1 MSIVMMQTNVKTPRA
16 DPFQGDR
23 EAFPVASADTMKAM
37 VNTHYG
43 SPDVLQFKEVAKPTP
58 QDNEVLVQVH
68 AASVNAAE
76 LHLLRAD
83 PFLMRFMGFG
93 LLKPKHT
100 ILGAAMAGRVEAVGR
115 NVTQFQPGDEIFGDL
130 TRCGF
135 GAFAEYVCAREDAL
149 ALKPANVTFEEA
161 AAVPLAAVTALQGLR
176 AKGQIQPGQKVLI
189 HGASGGVGT
198 FAVQIAKS
206 FGAEVTGVCSTRN
219 VDMVRSIGA
228 DHVIDYTQEDFTKN
242 GQRYDFIFAVNG
254 YHSIFDYKRALSPKG
269 VYVMI
274 GGSMAAM
281 IQAMLLGPVISMTG
295 RQKMGSMGVAKPN
308 QKDLVFMK
316 ELLEA
321 GKVKPVIDRRY
332 PLGETAEAI
341 RYLEAG
347 HAKGKVVIMVT

>member
-1 MSIVMMQTNVKTPRA
+1 MMQTNVKTPRA

-23 EAFPVASADTMKAM
+23 EAFPVASGDTMKAI

-43 SPDVLQFKEVAKPTP
+43 SPDVLQLKEVARPTP
-58 QDNEVLVQVH
+58 KDNEVLVQVH

-76 LHLLRAD
+76 LHLLRGK
-83 PFLMRFMGFG
+83 PFLMRLMGFG
-93 LLKPKHT
+93 FLKPKHT

-130 TRCGF
+130 TKCGW
-135 GAFAEYVCAREDAL
+135 GAFAEYVCASEDAV
-149 ALKPANVTFEEA
+149 ALKPANATFEEA

-176 AKGQIQPGQKVLI
+176 AKGQIKLGQKVLI
-189 HGASGGVGT
+189 HGAGGGVGT

-219 VDMVRSIGA
+219 VDMVRSLGA
-228 DHVIDYTQEDFTKN
+228 DQVIDYTQADFTKN

-281 IQAMLLGPVISMTG
+281 VQAMLLGPVISMTG

-321 GKVKPVIDRRY
+321 SKVVPVIDRRY
-332 PLGETAEAI
+332 PLRETAEAI

-347 HAKGKVVIMVT
+347 HARGKVIITVT

>member
-1 MSIVMMQTNVKTPRA
+1 
-16 DPFQGDR
+16 
-23 EAFPVASADTMKAM
+23 MKAI

-43 SPDVLQFKEVAKPTP
+43 SPDVLQLKEVARPTP
-58 QDNEVLVQVH
+58 KDNEVLVQVH

-76 LHLLRAD
+76 LHLLRGK
-83 PFLMRFMGFG
+83 PFLMRLMGFG
-93 LLKPKHT
+93 FLIPKHT

-115 NVTQFQPGDEIFGDL
+115 NVTQLQPGDEIFGGL
-130 TRCGF
+130 TKCGW
-135 GAFAEYVCAREDAL
+135 GAFAEYVCASEDAL
-149 ALKPANVTFEEA
+149 VLKPANVTFEQA
-161 AAVPLAAVTALQGLR
+161 AAIPLAAVTALQGLR
-176 AKGQIQPGQKVLI
+176 AKGQIKLGQKVLI
-189 HGASGGVGT
+189 NGAGGGVGT
-198 FAVQIAKS
+198 FAVQLAKA

-228 DHVIDYTQEDFTKN
+228 DQVIDYTQEDFTKN

>member
-1 MSIVMMQTNVKTPRA
+1 
-16 DPFQGDR
+16 
-23 EAFPVASADTMKAM
+23 
-37 VNTHYG
+37 
-43 SPDVLQFKEVAKPTP
+43 
-58 QDNEVLVQVH
+58 
-68 AASVNAAE
+68 
-76 LHLLRAD
+76 
-83 PFLMRFMGFG
+83 
-93 LLKPKHT
+93 
-100 ILGAAMAGRVEAVGR
+100 
-115 NVTQFQPGDEIFGDL
+115 
-130 TRCGF
+130 
-135 GAFAEYVCAREDAL
+135 EDAL
-149 ALKPANVTFEEA
+149 VLKPANVTFEQA
-161 AAVPLAAVTALQGLR
+161 AAIPLAAVTALQGLR
-176 AKGQIQPGQKVLI
+176 AKGQIKLGQKVLI
-189 HGASGGVGT
+189 NGAGGGVGT
-198 FAVQIAKS
+198 FAVQLAKA

-228 DHVIDYTQEDFTKN
+228 DQVIDYTQEDFTKN

-281 IQAMLLGPVISMTG
+281 FQAMLLGPVISMTG

>member
-1 MSIVMMQTNVKTPRA
+1 MTQTNVKTPRA
-16 DPFQGDR
+16 GPFQGDR
-23 EAFPVASADTMKAM
+23 EAFRVASGDTMKAI

-58 QDNEVLVQVH
+58 KDNEVLVQVH

-76 LHLLRAD
+76 LHLLRGK
-83 PFLMRFMGFG
+83 PFLMRLMGFG

-130 TRCGF
+130 TKCGW
-135 GAFAEYVCAREDAL
+135 GAFAEYVCASEDAL
-149 ALKPANVTFEEA
+149 VLKPANVTFEQA
-161 AAVPLAAVTALQGLR
+161 AAIPLAAVTALQGLR
-176 AKGQIQPGQKVLI
+176 AKGQIKLGQKVLI
-189 HGASGGVGT
+189 NGAGGGVGT
-198 FAVQIAKS
+198 FAVQLAKA

-228 DHVIDYTQEDFTKN
+228 DQVIDYTQEDFTKN